1 MFRHL
6 YLKNAKSLLWLARL
20 ASRSWKCLPESWLGS
35 WLGLA
40 RLLGEIMIPLLD
52 VMALVDKPETAIAQ
66 R

>member
-6 YLKNAKSLLWLARL
+6 SLKNAKSLLWLARL
-20 ASRSWKCLPESWLGS
+20 ASRSWKSLSES

-40 RLLGEIMIPLLD
+40 GLVGEIMVPLLD

>member
-6 YLKNAKSLLWLARL
+6 SLKNAKSLLWLARL
-20 ASRSWKCLPESWLGS
+20 ASRSWKCLPGSWAEF

-40 RLLGEIMIPLLD
+40 GLVGEIMVPLLD
-52 VMALVDKPETAIAQ
+52 VVALVDKPEAAIAQ